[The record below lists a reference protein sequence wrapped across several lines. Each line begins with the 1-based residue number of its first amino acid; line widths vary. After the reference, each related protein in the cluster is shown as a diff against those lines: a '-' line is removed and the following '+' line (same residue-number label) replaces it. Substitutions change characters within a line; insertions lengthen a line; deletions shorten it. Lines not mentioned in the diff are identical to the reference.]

1 MTLYKDKYR
10 IESVRLQGYDY
21 SQPGAYFI
29 TIVTH
34 NRQCLFGNIVDGE
47 MMLNEFGVL
56 VKNEWL
62 KTGIIR
68 PNIVIDAFVVMPN
81 HLHGILIITG
91 NDDGRGFRGGG
102 DGRDTLQ
109 RVSTTKSEMESDTK
123 SEMESD
129 TKSDMESD
137 TKSNMESDTGMGTKT
152 IEQFGK
158 PTKNS
163 IPTIVR
169 LFKST
174 TTKQINQLRRDT
186 LQGVSTPMQRVST
199 SPMQPLWQRNYY
211 EHIIRN
217 EIELNRIRQYIIDNP
232 KKWKTDKNYI

>member
-1 MTLYKDKYR
+1 MTLFKDKYR

-102 DGRDTLQ
+102 GRDTLQ

-123 SEMESD
+123 SDMESD
-129 TKSDMESD
+129 TKSDMESNMESD
-137 TKSNMESDTGMGTKT
+137 MESNMESDMESDTGMGTKT
-152 IEQFGK
+152 MEQFGK
-158 PTKNS
+158 PTTNS

-174 TTKQINQLRRDT
+174 TTKQINQLRQT
-186 LQGVSTPMQRVST
+186 
-199 SPMQPLWQRNYY
+199 PMQPLWQRNYY
-211 EHIIRN
+211 EHMIRN

-232 KKWKTDKNYI
+232 KKWKTDENYI

>member
-102 DGRDTLQ
+102 GRDTLQ
-109 RVSTTKSEMESDTK
+109 RVSTTKSNMESDTK
-123 SEMESD
+123 SNMESDMESDTKSDMESEMESD

-137 TKSNMESDTGMGTKT
+137 MESNTGMGTKT
-152 IEQFGK
+152 MEQFGK

-174 TTKQINQLRRDT
+174 TTKQINQLRQT
-186 LQGVSTPMQRVST
+186 
-199 SPMQPLWQRNYY
+199 PMQPLWQRNYY
-211 EHIIRN
+211 EHIIRDNN
-217 EIELNRIRQYIIDNP
+217 ELTRIRQYIINNP
-232 KKWKTDKNYI
+232 KRWKEDNLNKFL

>member
-10 IESVRLQGYDY
+10 IESIRLPGYDY

-34 NRQCLFGNIVDGE
+34 NRQCLFGNIIDNE

-81 HLHGILIITG
+81 HLHGILIITD
-91 NDDGRGFRGGG
+91 NDDGYSRG
-102 DGRDTLQ
+102 DTLQ
-109 RVSTTKSEMESDTK
+109 RVS
-123 SEMESD
+123 
-129 TKSDMESD
+129 
-137 TKSNMESDTGMGTKT
+137 TKT

-174 TTKQINQLRRDT
+174 TTKQINQLHQT
-186 LQGVSTPMQRVST
+186 
-199 SPMQPLWQRNYY
+199 PMQPLWQRNYY

-217 EIELNRIRQYIIDNP
+217 EVELNRIRQYIIDNP
-232 KKWKTDKNYI
+232 KKWKTDENQI